1 MVPFLISDH
10 LLYQCS
16 CDSSPQAGGAG
27 SLRGPLDVVEEIHEA
42 DKVSDELLG
51 LPRRGQLPLTEP
63 GRLIGKEE
71 VPTTPVLLR
80 LRGEKNF
87 NII

>member
-1 MVPFLISDH
+1 MVPFLVAGH

-16 CDSSPQAGGAG
+16 CDSSSQAGGAG

-51 LPRRGQLPLTEP
+51 LPRRSQLPLTKP
-63 GRLIGKEE
+63 GGLIGKKE
-71 VPTTPVLLR
+71 VATTPVLLR
-80 LRGEKNF
+80 LKGEKIF
-87 NII
+87 NNL